1 MIKIMRYNN
10 SCNDSDK
17 HGVGGM
23 TGMIYQDC
31 LDLQEL
37 ERYAAAL
44 NARAK
49 RAFAPGRLTA
59 VLLRD
64 RILESGGRC
73 EWCGASLV
81 NDLFEL
87 DHVISLSRQG
97 ANIPRNLVVAC
108 PNCNRRKSQ
117 KHPARFA
124 AEIYN
129 ETRVKTALVE
139 SILKWHHI
147 QPTIQMSLFETESA
161 AAKAQIDM
169 DEDWLAVPP
178 YTWSE

>member
-1 MIKIMRYNN
+1 MI
-10 SCNDSDK
+10 
-17 HGVGGM
+17 
-23 TGMIYQDC
+23 GMIYQDR
-31 LDLQEL
+31 LDLREL

-49 RAFAPGRLTA
+49 RAGAPGRLTA

-73 EWCGASLV
+73 EWCGLRLV
-81 NDLFEL
+81 NNLFEL
-87 DHVISLSRQG
+87 DHVVSLNQQG
-97 ANIPRNLVVAC
+97 LYAPRNLVVAC

-129 ETRVKTALVE
+129 ETGGKTALVDA
-139 SILKWHHI
+139 ILKWHHI
-147 QPTIQMSLFETESA
+147 QPAKQMPLFETDSTIYETR
-161 AAKAQIDM
+161 IDI
-169 DEDWLAVPP
+169 DEDAPSVPP
-178 YTWSE
+178 YTSSG

>member
-1 MIKIMRYNN
+1 MI
-10 SCNDSDK
+10 
-17 HGVGGM
+17 
-23 TGMIYQDC
+23 GMIYQDH

-49 RAFAPGRLTA
+49 RAGAPGEKLTA

-73 EWCGASLV
+73 EWCGLSLV
-81 NDLFEL
+81 NGLFEL
-87 DHVISLSRQG
+87 DHIVSLSQQG
-97 ANIPRNLVVAC
+97 LNAPRNLVVAC
-108 PNCNRRKSQ
+108 PNCNRRRSQ

-129 ETRVKTALVE
+129 ETGGKTALVDA
-139 SILKWHHI
+139 ILKWHHI
-147 QPTIQMSLFETESA
+147 KPAKQMLLFETDSTISETR
-161 AAKAQIDM
+161 IDI
-169 DEDWLAVPP
+169 DEDVPSVPP
-178 YTWSE
+178 YTWSG

>member
-129 ETRVKTALVE
+129 ETRIKTALVE

-147 QPTIQMSLFETESA
+147 QPAKQMSLFETEAA
-161 AAKAQIDM
+161 AAKAQIGM
-169 DEDWLAVPP
+169 DKDWLAVPP

>member
-1 MIKIMRYNN
+1 MMQIMRYNN
-10 SCNDSDK
+10 RHGDSDK
-17 HGVGGM
+17 YGADGKI
-23 TGMIYQDC
+23 GMIYQDC

-73 EWCGASLV
+73 EWCGASLL

-87 DHVISLSRQG
+87 DHIVSLSRQG
-97 ANIPRNLVVAC
+97 ANTPRNLVVAC

-129 ETRVKTALVE
+129 ETRVKTALVG
-139 SILKWHHI
+139 SILKWHRI
-147 QPTIQMSLFETESA
+147 QPAKQMSLFETDA
-161 AAKAQIDM
+161 AASKVQIDM